1 MSITQDITFVFSTF
15 IETRAYARIAIMN
28 NEAETLYKLII
39 LYMLRNVR
47 FPLNNSHITD
57 FLISHNYTNFFKAQ
71 ETLHSL
77 VEDQLLDETI
87 VRNATQYRLTDNGR
101 YTIDSFRY
109 MLPKAIQ
116 DDIESYLKA
125 HQYDYQAEVGI
136 TSDYYKATSGDYV
149 VHCQIQ
155 EDAQTVFE
163 LNLSVPDK
171 AEAEQMSG
179 RWRDASQDIY
189 SDVMHRLLRGNGS
202 KNDSAEKKPEES

>member
-1 MSITQDITFVFSTF
+1 
-15 IETRAYARIAIMN
+15 MN

-77 VEDQLLDETI
+77 VEDRLLDETT
-87 VRNATQYRLTDNGR
+87 VRNATQYRLTDSGR
-101 YTIDSFRY
+101 YTIDSFRS

-116 DDIESYLKA
+116 EDVEGYLKD
-125 HQYDYQAEVGI
+125 HRYDYQAEVGI
-136 TSDYYKATSGDYV
+136 TSDYYKSTAGDYI
-149 VHCQIQ
+149 VHCQIR

-163 LNLSVPDK
+163 LNLSVPDRT
-171 AEAEQMSG
+171 EAERMSG

-189 SDVMHRLLRGNGS
+189 STVMHRLLRDDETHN
-202 KNDSAEKKPEES
+202 PEEP